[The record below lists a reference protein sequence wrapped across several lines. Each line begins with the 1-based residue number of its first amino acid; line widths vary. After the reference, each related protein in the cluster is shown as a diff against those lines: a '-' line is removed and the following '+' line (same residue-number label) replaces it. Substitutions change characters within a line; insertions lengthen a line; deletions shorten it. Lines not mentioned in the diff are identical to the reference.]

1 MTTVHHA
8 DATRWEIVIDQLACR
23 TALGIYPHEREPQPV
38 LIDAVLHYR
47 QGGLL
52 DGDTPY
58 LDYDRYCAT
67 LCDYLKQ
74 QPHTDLIE
82 ELLID
87 LLALSFRLFPQLDSA
102 ELTLFKPEAVKAARK
117 VGVRVRWLRADFEH
131 WYASQAR
138 RTVTS
143 PVTER
148 LVTTAA

>member
-8 DATRWEIVIDQLACR
+8 DATHWEIVIDQLACR

-47 QGGLL
+47 QDGLL
-52 DGDTPY
+52 NDATPY
-58 LDYDRYCAT
+58 LDYDRYCAV
-67 LCDYLKQ
+67 LCDYLER

-87 LLALSFRLFPQLDSA
+87 LLALSFRRFPQLDSA

-117 VGVRVRWLRADFEH
+117 VGVRVRWQRADFER
-131 WYASQAR
+131 WYAGQAR
-138 RTVTS
+138 RAITS
-143 PVTER
+143 PVAER
-148 LVTTAA
+148 LVAATA